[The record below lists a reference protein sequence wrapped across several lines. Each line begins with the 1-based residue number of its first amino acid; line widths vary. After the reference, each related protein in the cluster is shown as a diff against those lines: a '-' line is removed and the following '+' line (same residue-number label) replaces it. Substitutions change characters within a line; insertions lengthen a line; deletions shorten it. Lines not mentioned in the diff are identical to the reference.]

1 MRWGTSTF
9 LAHRHALSR
18 GDASHFRRPDL
29 VSSSFF
35 FFVILRP
42 LACARMS
49 SLIVV
54 FHYAIAA
61 LKSFVRLRVDFT
73 DVRVVFIWT
82 LPFFDR
88 LLLLALLL
96 DLLDHPLSLSQP
108 PLQVHYLLFE

>member
-1 MRWGTSTF
+1 MLRI
-9 LAHRHALSR
+9 L
-18 GDASHFRRPDL
+18 GDLISF

-108 PLQVHYLLFE
+108 PLQVHYLLFECFDLLIWTKLGYS